1 MNNKNLNSLYGGNF
15 NNIQNMLAEDVSDTS
30 DYNVSLLN
38 QFNNRNIDSI
48 NQLNNDKSGGFGF
61 ANLAKLAA
69 KATSV
74 INKGEKLASQASK
87 VINKAEATATNT
99 QSAFNKLTGNTVNNC
114 ITNAQSMNA
123 NELKVV
129 ITQLQKILAEKK

>member
-38 QFNNRNIDSI
+38 QFNHVSNG
-48 NQLNNDKSGGFGF
+48 KSGGFDL

-87 VINKAEATATNT
+87 VINKAEATATNA

-129 ITQLQKILAEKK
+129 ITQLQKILAAK

>member
-38 QFNNRNIDSI
+38 QFNH
-48 NQLNNDKSGGFGF
+48 LNNEKSGGFMSL
-61 ANLAKLAA
+61 ANLAKLAN

-87 VINKAEATATNT
+87 VINKVESSAAKATSFVDKIQGNNNE
-99 QSAFNKLTGNTVNNC
+99 NKVNNC
-114 ITNAQSMNA
+114 ITIAQSMTSD
-123 NELKVV
+123 ELKVV
-129 ITQLQKILAEKK
+129 IAQLQKILAEKK

>member
-1 MNNKNLNSLYGGNF
+1 MNNKNLNTLYGGNF

-38 QFNNRNIDSI
+38 Q
-48 NQLNNDKSGGFGF
+48 LHNDKSGGFGF
-61 ANLAKLAA
+61 SSLGNLAKLAA

-87 VINKAEATATNT
+87 VINKVES
-99 QSAFNKLTGNTVNNC
+99 SAAKTTSFVDKIQGNNNENKVNNC
-114 ITNAQSMNA
+114 ITIAQTMSSD
-123 NELKVV
+123 ELKVV
-129 ITQLQKILAEKK
+129 ITQLQKILAGKK

>member
-38 QFNNRNIDSI
+38 QFNHDS
-48 NQLNNDKSGGFGF
+48 NDKSGGFGF

-74 INKGEKLASQASK
+74 INKGEKLASQAGK
-87 VINKAEATATNT
+87 VINKVKAKATST

-114 ITNAQSMNA
+114 ITNAQSMTSD
-123 NELKVV
+123 ELKVV
-129 ITQLQKILAEKK
+129 ITQLQKILAAK